1 MLRTSST
8 EALNSYAN
16 ENSKLISVTLD
27 EDKGT
32 KRAIV
37 TIVLLFLLFFAIPV
51 LLLVLNVTKSIK
63 LPVVH
68 EKVAKYRV

>member
-1 MLRTSST
+1 M
-8 EALNSYAN
+8 
-16 ENSKLISVTLD
+16 
-27 EDKGT
+27 
-32 KRAIV
+32 